1 MTSHERNDDAIVAS
15 GTSDAVRK
23 MVRRFVQDDVPA
35 GDEEQAILVLE
46 EEPACVRV
54 AAYRRLRVRFFAGV
68 VAGPAVHASTISFVA
83 FVIAVA
89 AWRFA
94 CPTAWPRSEP
104 AAALAPLSHMLMN
117 GFFFNHGLAILIS
130 LDSEAVQ
137 AFGLMGGDAARV
149 SLPVIPR
156 LVKPVGYDR
165 RHLGV
170 PAHRAQPRPQ
180 FEQLG
185 VPKK

>member
-1 MTSHERNDDAIVAS
+1 M
-15 GTSDAVRK
+15 
-23 MVRRFVQDDVPA
+23 PA
-35 GDEEQAILVLE
+35 DDEEQAILVLE
-46 EEPACVRV
+46 EEPACVGV

-165 RHLGV
+165 RHLEV
-170 PAHRAQPRPQ
+170 PAHRAQPRLFTAVRAIGGP
-180 FEQLG
+180 EEVG
-185 VPKK
+185 VDHEGRSIKLHSKEELQTRGLACSPL